1 MNRRQTLLGWALVTA
16 GFAAIAAAWGQV
28 QGTHVVAVQLSYLT
42 SGGLVGLGLIVLG
55 TGLIRADDLRAIREG
70 VDELRDRIND
80 LEHDVSD
87 TKGPQ
92 IAWEEAVHAVVSDE
106 LPSLSMANEGTPA
119 ATEDT
124 PAETPPTGTPPPR

>member
-1 MNRRQTLLGWALVTA
+1 MNRRQTLLGWALVTV

-42 SGGLVGLGLIVLG
+42 SGGLIGLGLIVLG

-87 TKGPQ
+87 TKDWLQ
-92 IAWEEAVHAVVSDE
+92 TLEVKRIQM
-106 LPSLSMANEGTPA
+106 LPANDGAGTITVP
-119 ATEDT
+119 
-124 PAETPPTGTPPPR
+124 

>member
-42 SGGLVGLGLIVLG
+42 SGGLTGLGLIVLG

-87 TKGPQ
+87 TKDWLQ
-92 IAWEEAVHAVVSDE
+92 TLEVKRIQM
-106 LPSLSMANEGTPA
+106 LPANDGAGTITVP
-119 ATEDT
+119 
-124 PAETPPTGTPPPR
+124 